1 MHSVY
6 ANGITIRTIRN
17 GDTGTVAAVFG
28 RLSDE
33 SRRQRF
39 GGPKPRLSTD
49 ELDLLARVD
58 ATHHVLVAHVDG
70 DPEPA
75 GLARLVRIGRR
86 SAEVAFEVADEHQ
99 GRGIGSALGRVLAA
113 DARAA
118 GIVELE
124 ATVTGSHRAVAS
136 LLGRSTR
143 RLRSTWA
150 AGDCRVVAVL
160 D

>member
-6 ANGITIRTIRN
+6 ANGITIRTLRN

-86 SAEVAFEVADEHQ
+86 SAEVAFEVA
-99 GRGIGSALGRVLAA
+99 
-113 DARAA
+113 
-118 GIVELE
+118 VELQ

-150 AGDCRVVAVL
+150 AGECRVVAVL